1 MSQLLKQ
8 AILFVWQLGCATPR
22 LPMWLES
29 WAPLST
35 REFLRWPLFT
45 KVVTVD
51 CFRNSWVLL
60 TSLGENCG
68 KLVLP
73 GFVLLGFASHTSFTA
88 FILNLLAVV
97 VRVIIFWIA
106 LDSLAGFLYV
116 SPVSPLCLAHDYSAS
131 VLESRFW
138 WTAGV
143 LDTLG
148 KNVLQEG
155 ADAPVWETEG

>member
-1 MSQLLKQ
+1 MS
-8 AILFVWQLGCATPR
+8 FSGR
-22 LPMWLES
+22 
-29 WAPLST
+29 
-35 REFLRWPLFT
+35 PLFT

-60 TSLGENCG
+60 TSWGENCG
-68 KLVLP
+68 NLYFRAL
-73 GFVLLGFASHTSFTA
+73 LLGFASHACPFAA

-97 VRVIIFWIA
+97 VPVIIFWIA

-116 SPVSPLCLAHDYSAS
+116 STVSPLCLAHDCSAS

-155 ADAPVWETEG
+155 ADAHARNRRLGGPGPWGGKTRRCIGRG